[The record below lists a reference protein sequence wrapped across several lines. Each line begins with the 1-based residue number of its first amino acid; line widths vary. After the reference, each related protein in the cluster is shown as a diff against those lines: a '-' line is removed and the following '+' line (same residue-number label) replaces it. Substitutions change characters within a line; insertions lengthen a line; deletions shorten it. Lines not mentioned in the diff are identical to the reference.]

1 MEKNNRGF
9 TMIELIMVIVILSI
23 LAAVAIPRFIDF
35 RSDAR
40 TATARGIAASISS
53 AANILHAQY
62 VLRNISYMLGTT
74 EGINRNTAVLYN
86 ANISGG
92 VGNTVSVRAVPGGL
106 TVNGSS
112 ARITIT
118 VGGVGTYTMTLT
130 MGSSLE
136 GPRVRL
142 NF

>member
-1 MEKNNRGF
+1 MMKNSRGF

-40 TATARGIAASISS
+40 TATARGIAGSISS

-62 VLRNISYMLGTT
+62 ALRNTIYMLGTT
-74 EGINRNTAVLYN
+74 EGVNSTTAVLYN

-92 VGNTVSVRAVPGGL
+92 PGSTVSVAASAGGL
-106 TVNGSS
+106 TVDGSG
-112 ARITIT
+112 AVLTIT
-118 VGGVGTYTMTLT
+118 VGGVGTYTMNLT
-130 MGSSLE
+130 MGSTVE
-136 GPRVRL
+136 GPRTQI

>member
-1 MEKNNRGF
+1 MRNSKGF

-40 TATARGIAASISS
+40 TATARGIAGAISS

-62 VLRNISYMLGTT
+62 ALRNVTYQIGTT
-74 EGINRNTAVLYN
+74 DGVNSNTAVLYN

-92 VGNTVSVRAVPGGL
+92 SGNTVSVLAAPGGL
-106 TVNGSS
+106 TVGGGG
-112 ARITIT
+112 AVLTIT
-118 VGGVGTYTMTLT
+118 VGGVGTYTMNLT
-130 MGSSLE
+130 VGSSVE
-136 GPRVRL
+136 GPRVRI

>member
-1 MEKNNRGF
+1 MMRNSKGF

-40 TATARGIAASISS
+40 TATARGIAGSISS

-62 VLRNISYMLGTT
+62 VLRNVTYMIGTT
-74 EGINRNTAVLYN
+74 EGVASTTAVLYN

-92 VGNTVSVRAVPGGL
+92 AGSTVSVAGGPGGL
-106 TVNGSS
+106 TVGGGG
-112 ARITIT
+112 AVLTIT
-118 VGGVGTYTMTLT
+118 VGGVGTYTMNLT
-130 MGSSLE
+130 IGSSVE
-136 GPRVRL
+136 GPRSQI

>member
-1 MEKNNRGF
+1 VKNNKGF

-40 TATARGIAASISS
+40 TATARGIAGAIASAS
-53 AANILHAQY
+53 NILHAQY
-62 VLRNISYMLGTT
+62 VLRNTTYQIGTT
-74 EGINRNTAVLYN
+74 EGINSNTAILYN

-92 VGNTVSVRAVPGGL
+92 VGSTVSVLAAPGGL
-106 TVNGSS
+106 TVGGG
-112 ARITIT
+112 AAVVTIT

-130 MGSSLE
+130 VGSTVD
-136 GPRVRL
+136 GPRVQI

>member
-1 MEKNNRGF
+1 MVKNSKGF

-40 TATARGIAASISS
+40 TATARGIAGSISS

-62 VLRNISYMLGTT
+62 VLKTTVYQLGTT
-74 EGINRNTAVLYN
+74 EGVNSNTAVLYN

-92 VGNTVSVRAVPGGL
+92 SGSTVSVLAAPGAL
-106 TVNGSS
+106 TVDGSG
-112 ARITIT
+112 AVITIT
-118 VGGVGTYTMTLT
+118 VGGVGTYTMNLT
-130 MGSSLE
+130 MGSSVE
-136 GPRVRL
+136 GPRVL
-142 NF
+142 INF

>member
-1 MEKNNRGF
+1 
-9 TMIELIMVIVILSI
+9 MIELIMVIVILSI

-40 TATARGIAASISS
+40 TATARGIAGAIASAS
-53 AANILHAQY
+53 NILHAQY
-62 VLRNISYMLGTT
+62 VLRNTTYQIGTT
-74 EGINRNTAVLYN
+74 EGINSNTAILYN

-92 VGNTVSVRAVPGGL
+92 VGSTVSVLAAPGGL
-106 TVNGSS
+106 TVGGG
-112 ARITIT
+112 AAVVTIT

-130 MGSSLE
+130 VGSTVD
-136 GPRVRL
+136 GPRVQI